1 MRVLRELGDPY
12 TDADIAAAPA
22 AVAGKTEMDALIA
35 YLQGLG
41 IKNEP
46 QPPAAPAKAGGA
58 P

>member
-1 MRVLRELGDPY
+1 
-12 TDADIAAAPA
+12 
-22 AVAGKTEMDALIA
+22 MDALIA

-46 QPPAAPAKAGGA
+46 QPPADGKQAAGAAVGA